1 MPTILTRSS
10 HHQLPTPPS
19 SSPPM
24 TSRRL
29 SSATTIVMSPLPS
42 PTKKLIPWRPPG
54 AWEMPDIIYER
65 WKEKQQQLLH
75 LKQPTPPP
83 ENKLKKS
90 PSNQTSKVRWLY
102 VGKAPDLFPLPPPIR
117 KTPKRHAEFDA
128 KLRKVLPR
136 NKILDVNPKEYYTG
150 TEQVGSGANGAVI
163 RAVKRSHSL
172 PSTTMNRKQQQQ
184 QHRKS
189 TSSTSQQKLPSKAS
203 VAIKRCF
210 IEDHD
215 THHHSYVLREL
226 RIMGCLSHDNLIQLQ
241 EACLYDDHLWMAM
254 ELMACS
260 VFGLL
265 FSTTVGLTE
274 AMTVFIAKECLEGLV
289 YLHSK
294 NYMHRDI
301 KCENILLGH
310 QGQVKL
316 ADFGLATPLSVQ
328 NTSRLGTAKW
338 MAPEVVAES
347 PYTENVDIWS
357 LGITMIEM
365 MDRVPP
371 LYYLESSTEIYREI
385 LYGKPPTFNF
395 ATPSTAMV
403 NILEWILNADAD
415 DRPMAKDVLNSIQ
428 QFVSQDH
435 LKCAKKSDLAKL
447 VQQVFPINH

>member
-1 MPTILTRSS
+1 MPTIISRTSF
-10 HHQLPTPPS
+10 QLPTPPS
-19 SSPPM
+19 TSPPM

-29 SSATTIVMSPLPS
+29 SSATTVVMTPPS
-42 PTKKLIPWRPPG
+42 PTKKIIPWRPPG
-54 AWEMPDIIYER
+54 SWEMPDIIHET
-65 WKEKQQQLLH
+65 WKQKQLL
-75 LKQPTPPP
+75 LPKQPTPPP
-83 ENKLKKS
+83 ENKLVKPPNMSS
-90 PSNQTSKVRWLY
+90 PKVRWVY

-117 KTPKRHAEFDA
+117 KPPKRHAEFDS

-136 NKILDVNPKEYYTG
+136 PKILDVNPKDYYTG

-163 RAVKRSHSL
+163 RAVKKSNSL
-172 PSTTMNRKQQQQ
+172 PSIQRKQQQQ
-184 QHRKS
+184 Q
-189 TSSTSQQKLPSKAS
+189 QKPSKS
-203 VAIKRCF
+203 SCVAIKRCF

-265 FSTTVGLTE
+265 FNTTVGLSE
-274 AMTVFIAKECLEGLV
+274 AMTIFIAKECLQGLV

-294 NYMHRDI
+294 NYMHRDV

-316 ADFGLATPLSVQ
+316 ADFGLATPLTIQ
-328 NTSRLGTAKW
+328 NSSRLGTAKW

-347 PYTENVDIWS
+347 PYNENVDIWS

-371 LYYLESSTEIYREI
+371 LYYLENSTEIYREI

-415 DRPMAKDVLNSIQ
+415 DRPMAKDVLTNIQ
-428 QFVSQDH
+428 QFIDQDH
-435 LKCAKKSDLAKL
+435 LKCAKKSDLASV
-447 VQQVFPINH
+447 VQQVFPIHH

>member
-1 MPTILTRSS
+1 
-10 HHQLPTPPS
+10 
-19 SSPPM
+19 M

-29 SSATTIVMSPLPS
+29 SSATTVVMSPPT
-42 PTKKLIPWRPPG
+42 PTKKIIPWRPPG
-54 AWEMPDIIYER
+54 AWKMPDIIQER
-65 WKEKQQQLLH
+65 WKEKQLLH
-75 LKQPTPPP
+75 PKQPTPPP
-83 ENKLKKS
+83 ESKLKDY
-90 PSNQTSKVRWLY
+90 PSSQTPKARWLY

-136 NKILDVNPKEYYTG
+136 LKILDINPKDYYTG
-150 TEQVGSGANGAVI
+150 TEKVGSGANGAVI
-163 RAVKRSHSL
+163 RAVKRSYSL
-172 PSTTMNRKQQQQ
+172 PSSTNRKQQQPSSPQ
-184 QHRKS
+184 QQRKNASASASAS
-189 TSSTSQQKLPSKAS
+189 TTSTKLAKGS

-226 RIMGCLSHDNLIQLQ
+226 RIMGCLSHNNLIQLQ

-265 FSTTVGLTE
+265 FSTTVGLSE
-274 AMTVFIAKECLEGLV
+274 AMTIFIATECLEGLV

-301 KCENILLGH
+301 KCENLLLSWD
-310 QGQVKL
+310 GQVKL

-328 NTSRLGTAKW
+328 NSSRLGTAKW

-347 PYTENVDIWS
+347 PYTENVDVWS

-371 LYYLESSTEIYREI
+371 LYYLENSTEIYREI

-403 NILEWILNADAD
+403 NTLEWILNADAD
-415 DRPMAKDVLNSIQ
+415 DRPMANNVLINIRN
-428 QFVSQDH
+428 FVSQDH
-435 LKCAKKSDLAKL
+435 LKCAKKSDLAAL
-447 VQQVFPINH
+447 VQQVFPMNH

>member
-1 MPTILTRSS
+1 MPMPTINTITTRATFDI
-10 HHQLPTPPS
+10 PTPPS
-19 SSPPM
+19 SSPQQM
-24 TSRRL
+24 NSRRL
-29 SSATTIVMSPLPS
+29 SSATTVVMTPPS
-42 PTKKLIPWRPPG
+42 PVKKVPWRPPG
-54 AWEMPDIIYER
+54 SWEMPDIIQEC
-65 WKEKQQQLLH
+65 WKQKQQLQP
-75 LKQPTPPP
+75 KQPTPPP
-83 ENKLKKS
+83 DDKNNKKLDL
-90 PSNQTSKVRWLY
+90 SNNNNIKVPWVY
-102 VGKAPDLFPLPPPIR
+102 VGKAPDFFPLPPPIR
-117 KTPKRHAEFDA
+117 KPPKRHAEFDA

-136 NKILDVNPKEYYTG
+136 MKILDINPREYYTG

-163 RAVKRSHSL
+163 RAIK
-172 PSTTMNRKQQQQ
+172 
-184 QHRKS
+184 KS
-189 TSSTSQQKLPSKAS
+189 SSTGTKKHQSS

-215 THHHSYVLREL
+215 THHHTYVLREL
-226 RIMGCLSHDNLIQLQ
+226 RIMGCLTHDNLIQLQ
-241 EACLYDDHLWMAM
+241 EACLYGDHLWMAM

-265 FSTTVGLTE
+265 YNTTVGLSE
-274 AMTVFIAKECLEGLV
+274 AMTVFVAKECLEGLV

-294 NYMHRDI
+294 NYMHRDV

-328 NTSRLGTAKW
+328 NASRLGTAKW

-371 LYYLESSTEIYREI
+371 LYYLENSSDIYREI

-395 ATPSTAMV
+395 ATPSTTMV
-403 NILEWILNADAD
+403 NLIEWILDADAD
-415 DRPMAKDVLNSIQ
+415 DRPMAKDVLASIR

-435 LKCAKKSDLAKL
+435 LKCAKKSDLASL
-447 VQQVFPINH
+447 VQQVFPIHA